1 MKIESLEKKVLS
13 KEIFQNLSKLI
24 TSQQL
29 KPGDKLPSEPE
40 LSQMMGVSRSSVREA
55 IKILASRNIVEVIRG
70 KGTYV
75 CQEPGISNDPLGVGF
90 INDENLLYFLF
101 ETRRLIEPGVA
112 YLAAKRVTK
121 SDLKKIKEC
130 QLQLVK
136 AVEAKET
143 HLEKDLEFHRAIA
156 MATKNP
162 IINRIVPIVNQSI
175 IQGYYQTVNVP
186 GSATKMIE
194 FHQKIYD
201 ALKDGDCDKAY
212 GEMQHH
218 LDQSW
223 EDIHQG
229 ERKDYET
236 FYG

>member
-1 MKIESLEKKVLS
+1 MKIVSFEKTVLS
-13 KEIFQNLSKLI
+13 KEIVQNLCESI
-24 TSQQL
+24 TSKQL
-29 KPGDKLPSEPE
+29 KPGEKIPSEIE

-55 IKILASRNIVEVIRG
+55 IKILASRNIVEVVRG

-75 CQEPGISNDPLGVGF
+75 CQEPGLSNDPLGVGF
-90 INDENLLYFLF
+90 ISDENLLYFLF
-101 ETRRLIEPGVA
+101 ETRRLVEPGVA
-112 YLAAKRVTK
+112 YLAAKRATK
-121 SDLKKIKEC
+121 TDLKKIKESH
-130 QLQLVK
+130 LLLTK

-143 HLEKDLEFHRAIA
+143 YLEKDLEFHRAIA

-186 GSATKMIE
+186 GSTAKMIE

-201 ALKDGDCDKAY
+201 AIKDGDCDRVY

-218 LDQSW
+218 LEQSW
-223 EDIHQG
+223 QDIYHG
-229 ERKDYET
+229 VLGDKIP
-236 FYG
+236 